1 MNDMLISLLK
11 TARVL
16 SEVTGKTITHVNLT
30 EQEFVRRLTSMGLSE
45 DHATFLASL
54 EVVIKQGCEEKLN
67 DVVLKITGQP
77 PRTFHE
83 YAEAS
88 KSEWIP

>member
-1 MNDMLISLLK
+1 M
-11 TARVL
+11 
-16 SEVTGKTITHVNLT
+16 SEVTGKTITHVSLT
-30 EQEFVRRLTSMGLSE
+30 EQEFVRRLPSVGLNE

-54 EVVIKQGCEEKLN
+54 EVVIKHGGEEKLN
-67 DVVLKITGQP
+67 DVVLKITDQP
-77 PRTFHE
+77 LRTFRE